1 MFVSYGAETV
11 RKFNT
16 DALKAALDA
25 FADSERFGMV
35 LRAKG
40 IIESDDGRWIHFDY
54 IPGESD
60 VRFGR
65 ADVIGRLCVI
75 GSHLNKEAISAA
87 LNVEFN

>member
-11 RKFNT
+11 KKF
-16 DALKAALDA
+16 DAAALKSALDE
-25 FADSERFGMV
+25 FTNTEKYGMV

-40 IIESDDGRWIHFDY
+40 IVESSDGRWIHFDY

-75 GSHLNKEAISAA
+75 GSNLNKEAISSA